1 MSLMTDR
8 TDASNLKPIFEV
20 WHVCSL
26 LAWFGFLMLYAGWL
40 TSARAE
46 TIGYRLEVRACL
58 NDECQPLP
66 TSPATNPWNGLYACQ
81 SRAATLEQLAE
92 GQPLKWAG
100 LPSGKWTIRAHCAPI
115 VGLASA

>member
-1 MSLMTDR
+1 MHPMTAR
-8 TDASNLKPIFEV
+8 TDASNSHPAFQV
-20 WHVCSL
+20 WRICSL

-58 NDECQPLP
+58 NDEWRPLP

-92 GQPLKWAG
+92 GQSLKWAG
-100 LPSGKWTIRAHCAPI
+100 LPSGKWIIRARCAPI